1 MFYIGCPM
9 WGYKE
14 WIGTLFPSRT
24 PQSDF
29 LRLYSRHLTTVEGN
43 TTFYAIPSAET
54 IARWYADT
62 PPEFRFCFKVPR
74 DISHTPHLESRKIET
89 SFFTNRMRG
98 LKERLGP
105 MFLQLPPAFSPAQL
119 SELQAFLEF
128 WPADLRLAVE
138 VRHPDFYKEP
148 FAANLNTLL
157 RRYNVARIM
166 MDTRPI
172 RIGTAEEKRILQ
184 ARERKPDLPLQI
196 AVTTDFIFLRY
207 IGHPRME
214 VNQPF
219 FDSWS
224 EQLAQWLKQEITLY
238 VFCHCPYEI
247 HSPEICKT
255 LYQRVSTMV
264 TLPPLPWQSEED
276 NTEPEQARLF

>member
-1 MFYIGCPM
+1 M

-14 WIGTLFPSRT
+14 WVGTLFPPRT

-29 LRLYSRHLTTVEGN
+29 LRLYSRNLTTVEGN
-43 TTFYAIPSAET
+43 TTFYAIPTAET
-54 IARWYADT
+54 ITRWYADT
-62 PPEFRFCFKVPR
+62 PPVFRFCFKVPR
-74 DISHTPHLESRKIET
+74 DISHTPHLESRQSET

-98 LKERLGP
+98 LKGRLGP

-119 SELQAFLEF
+119 SELQAFLDF
-128 WPADLRLAVE
+128 WPDDLRLAVE

-148 FAANLNTLL
+148 FAAKLNTLL
-157 RRYNVARIM
+157 HRYNVARVM

-172 RIGTAEEKRILQ
+172 RIGTAAEKNILH

-219 FDSWS
+219 FEGWA
-224 EQLAQWLKQEITLY
+224 EQLAQWLEQGLTLY
-238 VFCHCPYEI
+238 VFCHCPYEV
-247 HSPEICKT
+247 HSPEICRA
-255 LYQRVSTMV
+255 LYQRVGTLV
-264 TLPPLPWQSEED
+264 ELPPLPWQSGED
-276 NTEPEQARLF
+276 NIEPEQARLF